1 MEENSQSR
9 KARRETLKRKRT
21 DTILNILISI
31 VFLLILIVGWN
42 VIFSQGDT
50 DEATQMEAK
59 TEISSES
66 KSEKASRQKKDGDD
80 SEKVEAKNDEED
92 AESEEMIV
100 ESDDPNVIKAVVHPD
115 WEPIGT
121 QQTGEHITQYDEGSR
136 DRIEME
142 EAISYASGVERDNM
156 IVWWLENGGAPDK
169 VIGTIS
175 TKDQTEVYRVY
186 IEWIDGKGWKPVRLE
201 QLRENDKK

>member
-100 ESDDPNVIKAVVHPD
+100 ESDDPNVIKVVVHPD